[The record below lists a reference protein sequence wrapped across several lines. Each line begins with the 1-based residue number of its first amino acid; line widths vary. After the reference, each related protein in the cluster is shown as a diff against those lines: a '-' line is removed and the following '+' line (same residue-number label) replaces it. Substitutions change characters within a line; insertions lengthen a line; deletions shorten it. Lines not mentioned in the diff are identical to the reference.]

1 MGNPTELLLCKIM
14 KSKMASSNLTKQIV
28 KSTSLSNFLK
38 QHKHS
43 FLFTKLRSHQSLIG
57 ETENVYL

>member
-28 KSTSLSNFLK
+28 KSTSYQIFSNNTNTPFCL
-38 QHKHS
+38 QN
-43 FLFTKLRSHQSLIG
+43 QDLIKA
-57 ETENVYL
+57 